1 MSRIALSLTVLST
14 VLLASA
20 CGSDGSSFGGGI
32 PPATFV
38 VTNPG
43 TGDTNDLPL
52 DPLVTGTR
60 TGLRTVV
67 GPTANGLIEVA
78 YTLAEVSAE
87 AGERF
92 LRHHSYYRR
101 GEHGIEY
108 LGTTGALV
116 GRSASRSVQP
126 ILVVPN
132 VVREGMTWTTGN
144 FEVTGEPI
152 TLSVTGRSEEETP
165 FGLGVVWTI
174 EFESDVQSSFA
185 DPMRFLEGYGM
196 LADFGDPLRRR
207 QPPFESFILPQVEP
221 ATEGDVRTVTSR
233 AVSVPSAGAGFEDN
247 FRVEGVT
254 ALERPDGRRLVALVG
269 VQTGLVAQL
278 PAEVDAAFCLE
289 YETGSFTSGG
299 RVDLTRLPDFPYT
312 ELSTPAYDG
321 TPCNGLFDLSA
332 VVERPSD
339 SVQLT
344 IPRLGAGTVGAFR
357 NSNGSLYFPSL
368 FLAREDDDP
377 WVLVGNAESFL
388 LHGPEDGASGVQN
401 GGFFPLG
408 TAVPADWGLLT
419 VFDFDRTTGPG
430 RRDGYYFAPALAN
443 LSHDDDVFY
452 HLTPRGLLARSSV
465 NMSGVGRFEP
475 LFATLDDVTV
485 QTTEA
490 GAQRV
495 LLTTPDG
502 IVRRVVLDRGAEHLE
517 TLGRVALVAGEQLRA
532 AIEVGDTGEVLVF
545 TNDFSG
551 PVLLGGNDCTGCTR
565 VPYQPARLRVRLV
578 EFGSPASPYAPPPA
592 LSVTAR
598 NTGTDVVVCWG
609 PTDTPLNPSGWSL
622 GGKPVTAIALA
633 DAPCAI
639 AIRNP
644 STTTAELALPGAYA
658 LEANVPDVGMVR
670 IALPERDAPQL
681 GGPASMLGDLAIT
694 PQLQVWHVAGF
705 SFGVAPAA
713 FVTASLLD
721 DTSGAWLRD
730 QYGTLIHRRE
740 TNTVLTPVG
749 DFPAG
754 SYFDLAA
761 PVLGGGAVVSARPL
775 ESAAFAG
782 PAYLLSPDGTATRL
796 ADSTPTNRQVWLAN
810 GRSCAVG
817 VAITCF
823 APNALTPDMT
833 ITVAGVSFAQS
844 QLRSLD
850 TTTAVA
856 IAGGDAYRVDLA
868 AGTATLIPANITG
881 LIQPNL
887 TRGPGG
893 SLWAAVWAAPEETSP
908 PPVRIARVRPDGV
921 DIYEV
926 EAPTYME
933 SPESVTSVYPGESL
947 FAVTAGPY
955 TIRFAPPAD

>member
-278 PAEVDAAFCLE
+278 PADVDAAFCLE
-289 YETGSFTSGG
+289 YEAGSFTSGG

-377 WVLVGNAESFL
+377 WVLV
-388 LHGPEDGASGVQN
+388 
-401 GGFFPLG
+401 
-408 TAVPADWGLLT
+408 
-419 VFDFDRTTGPG
+419 
-430 RRDGYYFAPALAN
+430 
-443 LSHDDDVFY
+443 
-452 HLTPRGLLARSSV
+452 
-465 NMSGVGRFEP
+465 
-475 LFATLDDVTV
+475 
-485 QTTEA
+485 
-490 GAQRV
+490 
-495 LLTTPDG
+495 
-502 IVRRVVLDRGAEHLE
+502 
-517 TLGRVALVAGEQLRA
+517 
-532 AIEVGDTGEVLVF
+532 
-545 TNDFSG
+545 
-551 PVLLGGNDCTGCTR
+551 
-565 VPYQPARLRVRLV
+565 
-578 EFGSPASPYAPPPA
+578 
-592 LSVTAR
+592 
-598 NTGTDVVVCWG
+598 
-609 PTDTPLNPSGWSL
+609 
-622 GGKPVTAIALA
+622 
-633 DAPCAI
+633 
-639 AIRNP
+639 
-644 STTTAELALPGAYA
+644 
-658 LEANVPDVGMVR
+658 
-670 IALPERDAPQL
+670 
-681 GGPASMLGDLAIT
+681 
-694 PQLQVWHVAGF
+694 
-705 SFGVAPAA
+705 
-713 FVTASLLD
+713 
-721 DTSGAWLRD
+721 
-730 QYGTLIHRRE
+730 
-740 TNTVLTPVG
+740 
-749 DFPAG
+749 
-754 SYFDLAA
+754 
-761 PVLGGGAVVSARPL
+761 
-775 ESAAFAG
+775 
-782 PAYLLSPDGTATRL
+782 
-796 ADSTPTNRQVWLAN
+796 
-810 GRSCAVG
+810 
-817 VAITCF
+817 
-823 APNALTPDMT
+823 
-833 ITVAGVSFAQS
+833 
-844 QLRSLD
+844 
-850 TTTAVA
+850 
-856 IAGGDAYRVDLA
+856 
-868 AGTATLIPANITG
+868 
-881 LIQPNL
+881 
-887 TRGPGG
+887 
-893 SLWAAVWAAPEETSP
+893 
-908 PPVRIARVRPDGV
+908 
-921 DIYEV
+921 
-926 EAPTYME
+926 
-933 SPESVTSVYPGESL
+933 
-947 FAVTAGPY
+947 
-955 TIRFAPPAD
+955 